1 MNNGY
6 NRKPSKQNDINERR
20 AQQRALYEEERRR
33 RKAVRD
39 KKISIFFQKAISV
52 AVFSLIGL
60 AICLCALFIFINFDF
75 NKKSADSSCPV
86 VIESP
91 LIFDEELEIDK
102 TEYSYRNGEHYIS
115 LSVLTEHFDTRLTGD
130 VKHMTLSF
138 SDTDSA
144 TFSVGSNAVNINGS
158 YISLKNPT
166 YFSEGRLFVPQSF
179 FEGYVTDAKVV
190 FSGRGSGR
198 KLIITLPEQLYFVCK
213 STPLSERVEKIDGVH
228 YENTMFTTDLSEYE
242 QYMNPEDKDEYLFL
256 VNAQNSLASD
266 FVPDDLVDVKNTR
279 SDRAY
284 QKMRLAA
291 AMSLEAM
298 FKEMY
303 AAGYTDVSVTSGYRS
318 YDYQA
323 TLFNNEVALNRP
335 KYGDNAEEVAATAI
349 TRPGTSEHQSGLCA
363 DLHNLSAASTAF
375 ASEDAYKWLYSHCAD
390 FGFILRYPKDK
401 TDITGI
407 MFEPWHYRFVG
418 RYHAQKI
425 MQKGLCLEE
434 YMAEYNG

>member
-6 NRKPSKQNDINERR
+6 NRKPNNQNNINERKAR
-20 AQQRALYEEERRR
+20 QRALYEEEKRR
-33 RKAVRD
+33 RKAIRD
-39 KKISIFFQKAISV
+39 KKIHAFIQKTVSV
-52 AVFSLIGL
+52 TVFSFIGL
-60 AICLCALFIFINFDF
+60 AIALSALFIFINYDF
-75 NKKSADSSCPV
+75 NKTNADSSCPV
-86 VIESP
+86 IIESP
-91 LIFDEELEIDK
+91 TLSEESLELDK
-102 TEYSYRNGEHYIS
+102 GLYSYRNAEHYIS
-115 LSVLTEHFDTRLTGD
+115 LSSLTKNFGTRLTGD
-130 VKHMTLSF
+130 VKHMTLSL

-144 TFSVGSNAVNINGS
+144 TFSVGSNAVSINGN
-158 YISLKNPT
+158 YISLSNPT
-166 YFSEGRLFVPQSF
+166 YFSEGQLFVPQSF
-179 FEGYVTDAKVV
+179 FDRYVENAKVS

-198 KLIITLPEQLYFVCK
+198 KLFISLPEKLSFVCK
-213 STPLSERVEKIDGVH
+213 STNLSVRAEKIAGVQ

-242 QYMNPEDKDEYLFL
+242 EYMNPENKDEYLFL
-256 VNAQNSLASD
+256 VNTENSLSSD
-266 FVPDDLVDVKNTR
+266 YVPEDLIDVKNTR

-284 QKMRLAA
+284 QKMRKAA

-303 AAGYTDVSVTSGYRS
+303 AAGYTDVTVTSGYRS
-318 YDYQA
+318 YEYQS

-335 KYGDNAEEVAATAI
+335 KYGDRAEEVAATAI

-375 ASEDAYKWLYSHCAD
+375 ASKDAYKWLYSHCAD

-425 MQKGLCLEE
+425 MQQGLCLEE
-434 YMAEYNG
+434 YMEQYN